1 MTDPS
6 SASRGAL
13 HALEAV
19 RPAVERL
26 SSSRSSQDNASD
38 VTAICAGV
46 ELALGALLGRTDL
59 SGQAL
64 VREARQREAI
74 SLEQAHAA
82 LELFAVRDRVA
93 ASGQIDSADLDVA
106 REAYGALSRGF
117 DAAPAAGV
125 VPTPTA
131 AMPAVAPPATT
142 TSAGAPL
149 SGPAVPSGVA
159 PPGSAA
165 ASGPL
170 GAAAYG
176 VPEDAPHDAPP
187 RRAPVI
193 AVVVI
198 VVLALLGLYYLVAGR
213 RAPSALD
220 AGIAAYTAGRRDS
233 ARALFTRAAA
243 ADPKAALPHLYL
255 GRMAREDG
263 DYTTAGKELRTAIQL
278 DPTGA
283 AGERELGAFFLARG
297 GSFAAGSRPDLA
309 SQDYDAA
316 RRAYVRAIQEN
327 AADTASEGYLACALA
342 RLGRADEAAT
352 WLKRAGPG
360 PWSTCAASPAPASA
374 RPAP

>member
-64 VREARQREAI
+64 VRETRQREAV

-82 LELFAVRDRVA
+82 LELFAVRDRMG
-93 ASGQIDSADLDVA
+93 ASGRVDRADLDVA
-106 REAYGALSRGF
+106 REAYDALVRGF
-117 DAAPAAGV
+117 GATPVPSATAPA
-125 VPTPTA
+125 
-131 AMPAVAPPATT
+131 
-142 TSAGAPL
+142 L
-149 SGPAVPSGVA
+149 AVPSGIA
-159 PPGSAA
+159 PPSSAA

-176 VPEDAPHDAPP
+176 ASEEAPHDAPP
-187 RRAPVI
+187 SHKPVI
-193 AVVVI
+193 AVVVV
-198 VVLALLGLYYLVAGR
+198 VVLVLLGLYYVMAGR

-220 AGIAAYTAGRRDS
+220 AGIAAYTAGHRDS
-233 ARALFTRAAA
+233 ARTFFTRAAG
-243 ADPKAALPHLYL
+243 ADPRDALPHLYL

-283 AGERELGAFFLARG
+283 AGQRELGAFFLARG
-297 GSFAAGSRPDLA
+297 GSFAVQSRPDLA

-316 RRAYVRAIQEN
+316 RRAYVRAIQVN

-342 RLGRADEAAT
+342 RLGRAGEAAT

-360 PWSTCAASPAPASA
+360 PWSACAASPGAP
-374 RPAP
+374 

>member
-64 VREARQREAI
+64 VRETRQREAV

-82 LELFAVRDRVA
+82 LELFAVRDRMG
-93 ASGQIDSADLDVA
+93 ASGRVDRADLDVA
-106 REAYGALSRGF
+106 REAYDALVRGF
-117 DAAPAAGV
+117 GATPVPSATAPA
-125 VPTPTA
+125 
-131 AMPAVAPPATT
+131 
-142 TSAGAPL
+142 L
-149 SGPAVPSGVA
+149 AVPSGIA
-159 PPGSAA
+159 PASSAA

-176 VPEDAPHDAPP
+176 ASEEAPHDAPP
-187 RRAPVI
+187 SHKPVI
-193 AVVVI
+193 AVVVV
-198 VVLALLGLYYLVAGR
+198 VVLVLLGLYYVMAGR

-220 AGIAAYTAGRRDS
+220 AGIAAYTAGHRDS
-233 ARALFTRAAA
+233 ARTFFTRAAG
-243 ADPKAALPHLYL
+243 ADPRDALPHLYL
-255 GRMAREDG
+255 GRMAREDD

-278 DPTGA
+278 DPMGA
-283 AGERELGAFFLARG
+283 AGQRELGAFFLARG
-297 GSFAAGSRPDLA
+297 GSFAVQSRPDLA

-316 RRAYVRAIQEN
+316 RRAYVRAIQVN

-342 RLGRADEAAT
+342 RLGRAGEAAT

-360 PWSTCAASPAPASA
+360 PWSACAASPGAP
-374 RPAP
+374 

>member
-1 MTDPS
+1 VTDPS

-46 ELALGALLGRTDL
+46 ELALGAVLGRTDL

-64 VREARQREAI
+64 VRETRQREAL

-82 LELFAVRDRVA
+82 LELVAVRDRMS
-93 ASGQIDSADLDVA
+93 ASGRVDSADLDVA
-106 REAYGALSRGF
+106 REAYDALVRGF
-117 DAAPAAGV
+117 GATPVPSATAPA
-125 VPTPTA
+125 
-131 AMPAVAPPATT
+131 
-142 TSAGAPL
+142 
-149 SGPAVPSGVA
+149 PAVPSGIA
-159 PPGSAA
+159 PPSSAA

-176 VPEDAPHDAPP
+176 ASEEAPHDAPP
-187 RRAPVI
+187 SHKPVI
-193 AVVVI
+193 AVVVV
-198 VVLALLGLYYLVAGR
+198 VVLVLVGLYYVMAGH

-220 AGIAAYTAGRRDS
+220 AGIAAYTAGHRDS
-233 ARALFTRAAA
+233 ARTFFTRAAG
-243 ADPKAALPHLYL
+243 ADPRDALPHLYL

-283 AGERELGAFFLARG
+283 AGQRELGAFFLARG
-297 GSFAAGSRPDLA
+297 GSFAVQSRPDLA

-316 RRAYVRAIQEN
+316 RRAYVRAIQVN

-342 RLGRADEAAT
+342 RLGRAGEAAT

-360 PWSTCAASPAPASA
+360 PWSACAASPGAP
-374 RPAP
+374 

>member
-64 VREARQREAI
+64 VRETRQREAV

-82 LELFAVRDRVA
+82 LELFAVRDRMG
-93 ASGQIDSADLDVA
+93 ASGRVDRADLDVA
-106 REAYGALSRGF
+106 REAYDALVRGF
-117 DAAPAAGV
+117 GATPVPSATAPA
-125 VPTPTA
+125 
-131 AMPAVAPPATT
+131 
-142 TSAGAPL
+142 L
-149 SGPAVPSGVA
+149 AVPSGIA
-159 PPGSAA
+159 PASSAA

-176 VPEDAPHDAPP
+176 ASEEAPHDAPP
-187 RRAPVI
+187 SHKPVI
-193 AVVVI
+193 AVVVV
-198 VVLALLGLYYLVAGR
+198 VVLVLLGLYYVMAGR

-220 AGIAAYTAGRRDS
+220 AGIAAYTAGHRDS
-233 ARALFTRAAA
+233 ARTFFTRAAG
-243 ADPKAALPHLYL
+243 ADPRDALPHLYL

-283 AGERELGAFFLARG
+283 AGQRELGAFFLARG
-297 GSFAAGSRPDLA
+297 GSFAVQSRPDLA

-316 RRAYVRAIQEN
+316 RRAYVRAIQVN

-342 RLGRADEAAT
+342 RLGRAGEAAT

-360 PWSTCAASPAPASA
+360 PWSACAASPGAP
-374 RPAP
+374 

>member
-46 ELALGALLGRTDL
+46 ELALGAVLGRTDL

-64 VREARQREAI
+64 VRETRQREAL

-82 LELFAVRDRVA
+82 LELFAVRDRMG
-93 ASGQIDSADLDVA
+93 ASGRVDRADLDVA
-106 REAYGALSRGF
+106 REAYDALVRGF
-117 DAAPAAGV
+117 GATPVPSATAPA
-125 VPTPTA
+125 
-131 AMPAVAPPATT
+131 
-142 TSAGAPL
+142 L
-149 SGPAVPSGVA
+149 AVPSGIA
-159 PPGSAA
+159 PASSAA

-176 VPEDAPHDAPP
+176 ASEEAPHDAPP
-187 RRAPVI
+187 SHKPVI
-193 AVVVI
+193 AVVVV
-198 VVLALLGLYYLVAGR
+198 VVLVLLGLYYVMAGR

-220 AGIAAYTAGRRDS
+220 AGIAAYTAGHRDS
-233 ARALFTRAAA
+233 ARTFFTRAAG
-243 ADPKAALPHLYL
+243 ADPRDALPHLYL

-283 AGERELGAFFLARG
+283 AGQRELGAFFLARG
-297 GSFAAGSRPDLA
+297 GSFAVQSRPDLA

-316 RRAYVRAIQEN
+316 RRAYVRAIQVN

-342 RLGRADEAAT
+342 RLGRAGEAAT

-360 PWSTCAASPAPASA
+360 PWSACAASPGAP
-374 RPAP
+374 

>member
-46 ELALGALLGRTDL
+46 ELALGAVLGRTDL

-64 VREARQREAI
+64 VRETRQREAL

-82 LELFAVRDRVA
+82 LELFAVRDRMS
-93 ASGQIDSADLDVA
+93 ASGRVDSADLDVA
-106 REAYGALSRGF
+106 REAYDALVRGF
-117 DAAPAAGV
+117 GAAPATGAGAA
-125 VPTPTA
+125 PTPTSGA
-131 AMPAVAPPATT
+131 TPVPGATAPA
-142 TSAGAPL
+142 
-149 SGPAVPSGVA
+149 PAVPSGIA
-159 PPGSAA
+159 PPSSAA

-176 VPEDAPHDAPP
+176 ASEEAPHDAPP
-187 RRAPVI
+187 SHKPVI
-193 AVVVI
+193 AVVVV
-198 VVLALLGLYYLVAGR
+198 VVLVLVGLYYVMAGH

-220 AGIAAYTAGRRDS
+220 AGIAAYTAGHRDS
-233 ARALFTRAAA
+233 ARTFFTRAAG
-243 ADPKAALPHLYL
+243 ADPRDALPHLYL

-283 AGERELGAFFLARG
+283 AGQRELGAFFLARG
-297 GSFAAGSRPDLA
+297 GSFAVQSRPDLA

-316 RRAYVRAIQEN
+316 RRAYVRAIQVN

-342 RLGRADEAAT
+342 RLGRAGEAAT

-360 PWSTCAASPAPASA
+360 PWSACAASPGAP
-374 RPAP
+374 

>member
-46 ELALGALLGRTDL
+46 ELALGAVLGRTDL

-64 VREARQREAI
+64 VRETRQREAV

-82 LELFAVRDRVA
+82 LELFAVRDRMG
-93 ASGQIDSADLDVA
+93 ASGRVDRADLDVA
-106 REAYGALSRGF
+106 REAYDALVRGF
-117 DAAPAAGV
+117 GATPVPSATAPA
-125 VPTPTA
+125 
-131 AMPAVAPPATT
+131 
-142 TSAGAPL
+142 L
-149 SGPAVPSGVA
+149 AVPSGIA
-159 PPGSAA
+159 PASSAA

-176 VPEDAPHDAPP
+176 ASEEAPHDAPP
-187 RRAPVI
+187 SHKPVI
-193 AVVVI
+193 AVVVV
-198 VVLALLGLYYLVAGR
+198 VVLVLLGLYYVMAGR

-220 AGIAAYTAGRRDS
+220 AGIAAYTAGHRDS
-233 ARALFTRAAA
+233 ARTFFTRAAG
-243 ADPKAALPHLYL
+243 ADPRDALPHLYL

-278 DPTGA
+278 DPMGA
-283 AGERELGAFFLARG
+283 AGQRELGAFFLARG
-297 GSFAAGSRPDLA
+297 GSFAVQSRPDLA

-316 RRAYVRAIQEN
+316 RRAYVRAIQVN

-342 RLGRADEAAT
+342 RLGRAGEAAT

-360 PWSTCAASPAPASA
+360 PWSACAASPGAP
-374 RPAP
+374 

>member
-64 VREARQREAI
+64 VRETRQREAL

-82 LELFAVRDRVA
+82 LELFAVRDRMG
-93 ASGQIDSADLDVA
+93 ASGRVDRADLDVA
-106 REAYGALSRGF
+106 REAYDALVRGF
-117 DAAPAAGV
+117 GATPVPSATAPA
-125 VPTPTA
+125 
-131 AMPAVAPPATT
+131 
-142 TSAGAPL
+142 L
-149 SGPAVPSGVA
+149 AVPSGIA
-159 PPGSAA
+159 PASSAA

-176 VPEDAPHDAPP
+176 ASEEAPHDAPP
-187 RRAPVI
+187 SHKPVI
-193 AVVVI
+193 AVVVV
-198 VVLALLGLYYLVAGR
+198 VVLVLLGLYYVMAGR

-220 AGIAAYTAGRRDS
+220 AGIAAYTAGHRDS
-233 ARALFTRAAA
+233 ARTFFTRAAG
-243 ADPKAALPHLYL
+243 ADPRDALPHLYL

-283 AGERELGAFFLARG
+283 AGQRELGAFFLARG
-297 GSFAAGSRPDLA
+297 GSFAVQSRPDLA

-316 RRAYVRAIQEN
+316 RRAYVRAIQVN

-342 RLGRADEAAT
+342 RLGRAGEAAT

-360 PWSTCAASPAPASA
+360 PWSACAASPGAP
-374 RPAP
+374 

>member
-64 VREARQREAI
+64 VRETRQREAV

-82 LELFAVRDRVA
+82 LELFAVRDRMG
-93 ASGQIDSADLDVA
+93 ASGRVDRADLDVA
-106 REAYGALSRGF
+106 REAYDALVRGF
-117 DAAPAAGV
+117 GATPVPSATAPA
-125 VPTPTA
+125 
-131 AMPAVAPPATT
+131 
-142 TSAGAPL
+142 L
-149 SGPAVPSGVA
+149 AVPSGIA
-159 PPGSAA
+159 PASSAA

-176 VPEDAPHDAPP
+176 ASEEAPHDAPP
-187 RRAPVI
+187 SHKPVI
-193 AVVVI
+193 AVVVV
-198 VVLALLGLYYLVAGR
+198 VVLVLLGLYYVMAGR

-220 AGIAAYTAGRRDS
+220 AGIAAYTAGHRDS
-233 ARALFTRAAA
+233 ARTFFTRAAG
-243 ADPKAALPHLYL
+243 ADPRDALPHLYL
-255 GRMAREDG
+255 GRMAREDD

-283 AGERELGAFFLARG
+283 AGQRELGAFFLARG
-297 GSFAAGSRPDLA
+297 GSFAVQSRPDLA

-316 RRAYVRAIQEN
+316 RRAYVRAIQVN

-342 RLGRADEAAT
+342 RLGRAGEAAT

-360 PWSTCAASPAPASA
+360 PWSACAASPGAP
-374 RPAP
+374 

>member
-64 VREARQREAI
+64 VRETRQREAL

-82 LELFAVRDRVA
+82 LELFAVRDRMG
-93 ASGQIDSADLDVA
+93 ASGRVDRADLDVA
-106 REAYGALSRGF
+106 REAYDALVRGF
-117 DAAPAAGV
+117 GATPVPSATAPA
-125 VPTPTA
+125 
-131 AMPAVAPPATT
+131 
-142 TSAGAPL
+142 L
-149 SGPAVPSGVA
+149 AVPSGIA
-159 PPGSAA
+159 PASSAA

-176 VPEDAPHDAPP
+176 ASEEAPHDAPP
-187 RRAPVI
+187 SHKPVI
-193 AVVVI
+193 AVVVV
-198 VVLALLGLYYLVAGR
+198 VVLVLLGLYYVMAGR

-220 AGIAAYTAGRRDS
+220 AGIAAYTAGHRDS
-233 ARALFTRAAA
+233 ARTFFTRAAG
-243 ADPKAALPHLYL
+243 ADPRDALPHLYL
-255 GRMAREDG
+255 GRMAREDD

-283 AGERELGAFFLARG
+283 AGQRELGAFFLARG
-297 GSFAAGSRPDLA
+297 GSFAVQSRPDLA

-316 RRAYVRAIQEN
+316 RRAYVRAIQVN

-342 RLGRADEAAT
+342 RLGRAGEAAT

-360 PWSTCAASPAPASA
+360 PWSACAASPGAP
-374 RPAP
+374 

>member
-46 ELALGALLGRTDL
+46 ELALGAVLGRTDL

-64 VREARQREAI
+64 VRETRQREAL

-82 LELFAVRDRVA
+82 LELFAVRDRMG
-93 ASGQIDSADLDVA
+93 ASGRVDRADLDVA
-106 REAYGALSRGF
+106 REAYDALVRGF
-117 DAAPAAGV
+117 GATPVPSATAPA
-125 VPTPTA
+125 
-131 AMPAVAPPATT
+131 
-142 TSAGAPL
+142 L
-149 SGPAVPSGVA
+149 AVPSGIA
-159 PPGSAA
+159 PASSAA

-176 VPEDAPHDAPP
+176 ASEEAPHDAPP
-187 RRAPVI
+187 SHKPVI
-193 AVVVI
+193 AVVVV
-198 VVLALLGLYYLVAGR
+198 VVLVLLGLYYVMAGR

-220 AGIAAYTAGRRDS
+220 AGIAAYTAGHRDS
-233 ARALFTRAAA
+233 ARTFFTRAAG
-243 ADPKAALPHLYL
+243 ADPRDALPHLYL
-255 GRMAREDG
+255 GRMAREDD

-283 AGERELGAFFLARG
+283 AGQRELGAFFLARG
-297 GSFAAGSRPDLA
+297 GSFAVQSRPDLA

-316 RRAYVRAIQEN
+316 RRAYVRAIQVN

-342 RLGRADEAAT
+342 RLGRAGEAAT

-360 PWSTCAASPAPASA
+360 PWSACAASPGAP
-374 RPAP
+374 

>member
-46 ELALGALLGRTDL
+46 ELALGAVLGRTDL

-64 VREARQREAI
+64 VRETRQREAV

-82 LELFAVRDRVA
+82 LELFAVRDRMG
-93 ASGQIDSADLDVA
+93 ASGRVDRADLDVA
-106 REAYGALSRGF
+106 REAYDALVRGF
-117 DAAPAAGV
+117 GATPVPSATAPA
-125 VPTPTA
+125 
-131 AMPAVAPPATT
+131 
-142 TSAGAPL
+142 L
-149 SGPAVPSGVA
+149 AVPSGIA
-159 PPGSAA
+159 PASSAA

-176 VPEDAPHDAPP
+176 ASEEAPHDAPP
-187 RRAPVI
+187 SHKPVI
-193 AVVVI
+193 AVVVV
-198 VVLALLGLYYLVAGR
+198 VVLVLLGLYYVMAGR

-220 AGIAAYTAGRRDS
+220 AGIAAYTAGHRDS
-233 ARALFTRAAA
+233 ARTFFTRAAG
-243 ADPKAALPHLYL
+243 ADPRDALPHLYL

-283 AGERELGAFFLARG
+283 AGQRELGAFFLARG
-297 GSFAAGSRPDLA
+297 GSFAVQSRPDLA

-316 RRAYVRAIQEN
+316 RRAYVRAIQVN

-342 RLGRADEAAT
+342 RLGRAGEAAT

-360 PWSTCAASPAPASA
+360 PWSACAASPGAP
-374 RPAP
+374 